1 MPGRGG
7 VSAGQT
13 RLRPHGFGETRDTLA
28 EESGMDLG
36 WQELVIILVVVMI
49 VFGAGKLP
57 DVARSLGQ
65 GVKAFKDEAS
75 SPDGVLGAGP
85 VAATAGAVAVERPAR
100 PDDI

>member
-1 MPGRGG
+1 
-7 VSAGQT
+7 
-13 RLRPHGFGETRDTLA
+13 
-28 EESGMDLG
+28 MDLG
-36 WQELVIILVVVMI
+36 WQELVIVLVVVMI

-75 SPDGVLGAGP
+75 NPDGVLGAGP
-85 VAATAGAVAVERPAR
+85 TAATAGAVSVERQAR